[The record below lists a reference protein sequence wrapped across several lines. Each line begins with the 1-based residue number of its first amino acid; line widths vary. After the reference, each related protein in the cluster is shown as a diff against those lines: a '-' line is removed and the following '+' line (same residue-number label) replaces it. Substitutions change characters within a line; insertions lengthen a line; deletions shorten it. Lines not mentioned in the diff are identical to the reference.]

1 MNISNATMSVG
12 AIAVAAVIVGPLVW
26 SSAMWAAD
34 IELQVEANAKQIDRI
49 LTEIDKRDIART
61 AEHLESADLTR
72 QLLERI
78 DKLIELPPAPITP

>member
-1 MNISNATMSVG
+1 
-12 AIAVAAVIVGPLVW
+12 
-26 SSAMWAAD
+26 MWAAD

-49 LTEIDKRDIART
+49 ITEIDKRDLART

-78 DKLIELPPAPITP
+78 DKLIELPPAPIRP